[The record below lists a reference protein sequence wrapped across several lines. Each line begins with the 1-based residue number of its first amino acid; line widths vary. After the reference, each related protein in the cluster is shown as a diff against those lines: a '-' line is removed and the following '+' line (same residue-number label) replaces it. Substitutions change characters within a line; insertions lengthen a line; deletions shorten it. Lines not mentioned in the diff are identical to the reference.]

1 MEHNP
6 GADWLTEAAKAAE
19 RQGPGNLLRIVLIV
33 MVVGCVLV
41 GWFLLRGYRQSSDS
55 GSVRG
60 VEHMPQGARGA
71 GKDGVPREDSA
82 GGEDGEDGEDSAGGA
97 GTGSTPRSAP
107 ESTSDKSADHR
118 NG

>member
-19 RQGPGNLLRIVLIV
+19 QQGPGNLLRIVLIV

-41 GWFLLRGYRQSSDS
+41 GWFLLRGYRQ
-55 GSVRG
+55 
-60 VEHMPQGARGA
+60 GA
-71 GKDGVPREDSA
+71 GSA
-82 GGEDGEDGEDSAGGA
+82 GADKNPPAGAEKGASEDADRKSSEDV
-97 GTGSTPRSAP
+97 
-107 ESTSDKSADHR
+107 DHR

>member
-19 RQGPGNLLRIVLIV
+19 QQGPGNLLRIVLIV

-41 GWFLLRGYRQSSDS
+41 GWFLLRGYRKGASEDAS
-55 GSVRG
+55 GDVRK
-60 VEHMPQGARGA
+60 GADEGA
-71 GKDGVPREDSA
+71 G
-82 GGEDGEDGEDSAGGA
+82 
-97 GTGSTPRSAP
+97 RSAD
-107 ESTSDKSADHR
+107 EGADKGADHR